1 MSEGQSNNV
10 IFKNSLQLGELLKSF
25 GWRKTWLVENDSS
38 KYIMMFCE
46 ISLNRNGAASPT
58 YKKLV
63 SNKLPLETGRQI
75 LTVGKKILDVNRRV
89 HSKFTDS

>member
-1 MSEGQSNNV
+1 
-10 IFKNSLQLGELLKSF
+10 
-25 GWRKTWLVENDSS
+25 
-38 KYIMMFCE
+38 MMFCE
-46 ISLNRNGAASPT
+46 ISHNRNGAAGLT

-75 LTVGKKILDVNRRV
+75 LTVGKKILDVNCRV